1 MNTIYESHGIEIVRS
16 GGKFFLRYDEGELVL
31 KIKKIEISKRE
42 AMEIQAITTEQGL
55 YDYMIHNLNDRLFS

>member
-55 YDYMIHNLNDRLFS
+55 YDYMIHKSCRRLY